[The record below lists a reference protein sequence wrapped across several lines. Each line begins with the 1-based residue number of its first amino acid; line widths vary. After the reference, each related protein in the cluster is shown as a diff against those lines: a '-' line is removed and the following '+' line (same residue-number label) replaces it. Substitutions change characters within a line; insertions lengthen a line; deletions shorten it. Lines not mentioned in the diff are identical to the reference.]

1 MHLVIKPDQYEV
13 NNIMISDKTKNNI
26 MNNSDFYRIYFSDEY
41 ITFNGLSILLE
52 FNNITIEK
60 YFNKIKLHFENNHSN
75 NEVVKYIKNIEK
87 SILNKFNIIND
98 KQIYRIEEQLLNN
111 YIKIFDENII
121 NIGKYNNLKLLLKIS
136 GIWSQCHNKEYGL
149 TFRFFIM
156 NN

>member
-1 MHLVIKPDQYEV
+1 MVIYLVQILFL
-13 NNIMISDKTKNNI
+13 IS
-26 MNNSDFYRIYFSDEY
+26 
-41 ITFNGLSILLE
+41 L
-52 FNNITIEK
+52 
-60 YFNKIKLHFENNHSN
+60 
-75 NEVVKYIKNIEK
+75 
-87 SILNKFNIIND
+87 NIIIKVINY

-121 NIGKYNNLKLLLKIS
+121 NIGKYNKLKLLLKIS